1 MLYEMKINEFVSEL
15 ASKSPAPGGGSVAA
29 LAGTLAGALVSM
41 VGNLSG
47 KVEEGQDRIQEILQL
62 SEGLTQELQELIQKD
77 TEAFNKVMAAFKMPK
92 ATDEEKSARSQAI
105 QSGMK
110 EAALAPLEVMEKTI
124 QVMELAR
131 EIAALG
137 NKNAITDAGVSGL
150 MGYAAVKS
158 AAYNVQ
164 INLMSIKDEDF
175 KREKADRLH
184 QLLIKSKELVSEVEN
199 VVDKEL
205 GVSF

>member
-1 MLYEMKINEFVSEL
+1 MKINDFLSEL
-15 ASKSPAPGGGSVAA
+15 GSKSPAPGGGSVAA
-29 LAGTLAGALVSM
+29 LAGALAGALVSM

-47 KVEEGQDRIQEILQL
+47 KVEEHQERIQEILQL
-62 SEGLTQELQELIQKD
+62 SDNLTKELKELIQKD
-77 TEAFNKVMAAFKMPK
+77 TEAFNLVMSAFKMPK
-92 ATDEEKSARSQAI
+92 GTDEEKAARSKAI

-110 EAALAPLEVMEKTI
+110 EAALTPLEVMEKNV

-131 EIAALG
+131 EIAELG
-137 NKNAITDAGVSGL
+137 NKNAITDAGVAGL
-150 MGYAAVKS
+150 MGYAAAKS

-175 KREKADRLH
+175 KREKADRLS
-184 QLLIKSKELVSEVEN
+184 QLLLKSKELTKEIEN
-199 VVDKEL
+199 IVDKEL

>member
-1 MLYEMKINEFVSEL
+1 MLYEMKINDFLSEL
-15 ASKSPAPGGGSVAA
+15 GSKSPAPGGGSVAA
-29 LAGTLAGALVSM
+29 LAGSLAGALVSM

-47 KVEEGQDRIQEILQL
+47 KVEEHQDRIQEILQL
-62 SEGLTQELQELIQKD
+62 SDSLTQELKELIQKD
-77 TEAFNKVMAAFKMPK
+77 TEAFNLVMAAFKMPK
-92 ATDEEKSARSQAI
+92 GTDEEKAARSQAI

-110 EAALAPLEVMEKTI
+110 EAALTPLEVMEKTI

-131 EIAALG
+131 EIADLG
-137 NKNAITDAGVSGL
+137 NKNAITDAGVAGL
-150 MGYAAVKS
+150 MGYAATKS

-175 KREKADRLH
+175 KREKADRLN
-184 QLLIKSKELVSEVEN
+184 QLLMKSKELGKEIEN